1 MDWDTAVRAYVTAL
15 RTADKAPRTVASYQ
29 GDLASFRDWL
39 ATNHPD
45 VLPDVQRLNQD
56 HLGDFLDWARREAK
70 DGGAGLHK
78 KTARRR
84 RLVLRQFGAY
94 MAERGWVLHNPLPP
108 EHAIR
113 ERKSDDGDLPV
124 YLTDDE
130 SREFLQAVW
139 RGLPMDDVPRRRW
152 LVARDRAV
160 FGLLLGAGLR
170 IGELCGIES
179 VAVMQAHRSGKLRV
193 LGKGNKVREIPLK
206 ASTLGVLE
214 AYEAA
219 RPPTATTAYFLSPRL
234 SPITAREVQRRIKQ
248 YAESCRIYKPI
259 TPHKLRHTFA
269 TQALANGANLREVQ
283 VLLGHADIYTTEIYT
298 HIAQEQLRSAVE
310 KMPDIVPGPTSPTD
324 GRNQ

>member
-1 MDWDTAVRAYVTAL
+1 MEWDSAVRTYVTAL

-29 GDLASFRDWL
+29 GDLAAFRAWL
-39 ATNHPD
+39 EANHPE
-45 VLPDVQRLNQD
+45 VLADVQRLNQD
-56 HLGDFLDWARREAK
+56 HLGDFLDWARRGVK
-70 DGGAGLHK
+70 DGGAGLHT

-94 MAERGWVLHNPLPP
+94 MAERGWVPHNPLPP

-113 ERKSDDGDLPV
+113 ERTSGDGDLPV
-124 YLTDDE
+124 YLTEDE

-139 RGLPMDDVPRRRW
+139 RGLPQDDTPRRRW
-152 LVARDRAV
+152 MVARDRAV

-170 IGELCGIES
+170 ISELCGIDI
-179 VAVMQAHRSGKLRV
+179 VTIMQAHRSGKLRV
-193 LGKGNKVREIPLK
+193 LGKGNKVREVPLK

-214 AYEAA
+214 AYEAV
-219 RPPTATTAYFLSPRL
+219 RPPTATTTYFISARL
-234 SPITAREVQRRIKQ
+234 SAITAREIQRRIKQ
-248 YAESCRIYKPI
+248 YAEACRIYKPL

-298 HIAQEQLRSAVE
+298 HIAQEQLRSAVD
-310 KMPDIVPGPTSPTD
+310 KLPDVIPQPPRD
-324 GRNQ
+324 